1 MSFPN
6 DSSRIAR
13 ALVNLESGTSDYTS
27 TTRSG
32 PEKAARSLIRKT
44 YTITEV
50 ASVNANGDN
59 AIVANAAPSIYFK
72 NAVRVMGVTVKN
84 RVALTEHTTD
94 VQTFTIKNVSTAG
107 VIGNTIATAN
117 TDLVVSGGVGNLDIG
132 QSFSLTVDT
141 SSDNDRIAAGSWVG
155 VAIAPSGSGVA
166 VGATSWAI
174 DVEEEGPD
182 GYAV

>member
-6 DSSRIAR
+6 DSSRVAR
-13 ALVNLESGTSDYTS
+13 GVANLEASTNDYT
-27 TTRSG
+27 TT
-32 PEKAARSLIRKT
+32 PNKAARSLIRKT
-44 YTITEV
+44 YQISQV
-50 ASVNANGDN
+50 ASVLANGDD

-72 NAVRVMGVTVKN
+72 NAVRVMGVTIQN
-84 RVALTEHTTD
+84 RVAFTEHTSD
-94 VQTFTIKNVSTAG
+94 IQNFSLKNVSSMG

-117 TDLVVSGGVGNLDIG
+117 TDLVASGGVGNIDVG
-132 QSFSLTVDT
+132 QSFSLVVDT
-141 SSDNDRIAAGSWVG
+141 ATDNNRVAAGSWVG
-155 VAIAPSGSGVA
+155 VAIAPAGAGVA